1 MGDDTDPDARI
12 AQTPQ
17 CFCRARDHLKGAEHA
32 LGRDGTPMVVLEVAR
47 PETPLGE
54 VPVALDRKV
63 GARPTGVCRNAALQ
77 PERVVGADAVEVD
90 TEDEGVEIGHVR
102 QW

>member
-1 MGDDTDPDARI
+1 MGDDSDPDPRI
-12 AQTPQ
+12 AQTPK
-17 CFCRARDHLKGAEHA
+17 CLCCAGDHLKGTKHA
-32 LGRDGTPMVVLEVAR
+32 LGRDGTPMVVFEVAR

-63 GARPTGVCRNAALQ
+63 GARPTGVCGNAALQ

-90 TEDEGVEIGHVR
+90 TEDEGVEVGHVR
-102 QW
+102 RW

>member
-17 CFCRARDHLKGAEHA
+17 CFCRARDHLKGAEHT
-32 LGRDGTPMVVLEVAR
+32 LGRDGTPMVVLEVAGPKPHWVKSQSR
-47 PETPLGE
+47 SIGKS
-54 VPVALDRKV
+54 V
-63 GARPTGVCRNAALQ
+63 RPTGVCRNAALQ

>member
-1 MGDDTDPDARI
+1 MRSVATAR
-12 AQTPQ
+12 
-17 CFCRARDHLKGAEHA
+17 RWW
-32 LGRDGTPMVVLEVAR
+32 EVAG

-54 VPVALDRKV
+54 IPVAPDRQW
-63 GARPTGVCRNAALQ
+63 PTGVCRNAALQ